1 MAVVTNSQDFGGLK
15 QHKFY
20 SLIVPE
26 AWNPKSFQQAEI
38 KVIAMLN
45 CLHRFKG
52 TIWCLLL
59 PASGGCQHSLICSH
73 LPPISDSVITFPPL
87 PVCVSHLPLSP
98 SRKDSCDWFRV
109 HPNNPEELLILCHMK
124 WEIQF
129 PGVRTWGHVSAYC
142 KTFSYI
148 SFLKAI
154 LGEMYHIFN
163 PSWAEKE
170 NESKRHILAH
180 S

>member
-1 MAVVTNSQDFGGLK
+1 MAVVTNSQNFGGLK

-20 SLIVPE
+20 SVIVPE

-52 TIWCLLL
+52 KIWCLLL
-59 PASGGCQHSLICSH
+59 PAPGGCQHSLICSH

-87 PVCVSHLPLSP
+87 PVCVSHLPLCP
-98 SRKDSCDWFRV
+98 SCKDSCDWFRV
-109 HPNNPEELLILCHMK
+109 HPNNPEQLLTLCHMK
-124 WEIQF
+124 WHLQF
-129 PGVRTWGHVSAYC
+129 PGIRTWGHVSADC

-154 LGEMYHIFN
+154 LGGMYHIFN
-163 PSWAEKE
+163 PYWAE
-170 NESKRHILAH
+170 
-180 S
+180 